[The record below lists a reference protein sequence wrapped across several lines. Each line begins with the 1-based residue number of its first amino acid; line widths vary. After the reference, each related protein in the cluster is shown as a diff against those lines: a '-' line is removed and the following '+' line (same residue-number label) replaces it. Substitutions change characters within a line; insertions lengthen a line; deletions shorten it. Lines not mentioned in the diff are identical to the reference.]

1 MEVEGRKDD
10 KLRRKREEESRKR
23 GMVGEERKAINIKE
37 SGLESTKK
45 FETCLEIHRKLE
57 EKQTKSPFIMGEGAM
72 QLSSGWGF
80 VENGYI
86 DGTNFG
92 ENMVFNVAKAANCNE
107 LVE

>member
-10 KLRRKREEESRKR
+10 KLRRKREEGSRKR
-23 GMVGEERKAINIKE
+23 GMVGEERKDINIKE
-37 SGLESTKK
+37 SGLENTKK

-80 VENGYI
+80 VENRYT
-86 DGTNFG
+86 DGT
-92 ENMVFNVAKAANCNE
+92 NMVFNVAEADNCNE